1 MKRATRRATPASHA
15 SLTAPSTMSKAKS
28 DAHTLPLDA
37 TLRDLALLRACDVN
51 LSSLL
56 PPEAPSEGAVDKSV
70 ARSHE
75 FANEARAAIRMLN
88 RGSVEDQ
95 GERLEGVRAVLED
108 AAGALET

>member
-1 MKRATRRATPASHA
+1 
-15 SLTAPSTMSKAKS
+15 MSKAKN